1 MDGKDYSSKSCFVL
15 PQLEKPRE
23 TMKTHPVQPK
33 KRNEKVILPFL
44 VQGGHLSHKKFYIL
58 LLGRKEVVALP
69 AFAVSQVSSAQSNT
83 SAKVAHS
90 DSQQSK

>member
-33 KRNEKVILPFL
+33 K
-44 VQGGHLSHKKFYIL
+44 KK
-58 LLGRKEVVALP
+58 
-69 AFAVSQVSSAQSNT
+69 
-83 SAKVAHS
+83 
-90 DSQQSK
+90 